1 VILGWTVLRPSA
13 RERWLRNAARVAA
26 GATAVGL
33 SGAALLADPRDPV
46 PLWLAVLTAWLLL
59 AWSVAGR
66 SGEPGGELAIDDDG
80 VVLYRP
86 SAGGNEAPVAA
97 RGVFVDQ
104 WLITLRVGAMWV
116 PVWPDAL
123 PADAFRRLQAC
134 VRWSAPITAP
144 DSQRPPTDGALPRT

>member
-13 RERWLRNAARVAA
+13 RERWLRNAARVAT

-33 SGAALLADPRDPV
+33 SGAALLADPRHPV
-46 PLWLAVLTAWLLL
+46 PLWLAVVAAWLLL
-59 AWSVAGR
+59 VWSLVERGGR
-66 SGEPGGELAIDDDG
+66 PGGELAIDDDG
-80 VVLYRP
+80 VVFYRQP
-86 SAGGNEAPVAA
+86 AGGNEAPAAA

-104 WLITLRVGAMWV
+104 WLITLWVGAMWV

-134 VRWSAPITAP
+134 VRWSAATAAP
-144 DSQRPPTDGALPRT
+144 DSPRPPTDGKLP